1 MTKDVYFICIICIC
15 VTVIII
21 SHVYASKRQ
30 KRPNTRAK
38 ASMCVQMGPKGLSSH
53 SDDAHTRLSSTP
65 ADWFSLTDPAVNS
78 NARWRHQNLAQQPR
92 NSNNWLAAKQWLPVV
107 VDGRELKKASWGTKL
122 RWWRGQISVR
132 SMAVVMGFGCGFSSL
147 KRRRSGQFPTKMTVK
162 VWPASHKLSIDT
174 LLGRSGGRNCEIWP
188 GYVRGLG
195 RVFGFVVGS
204 VWQLLSH
211 VHVSVFALF
220 FQLLLF

>member
-1 MTKDVYFICIICIC
+1 MKLPKCPWWSTITRIWSTLARKLKSESYGHIESNGGGNDLLRVAM
-15 VTVIII
+15 
-21 SHVYASKRQ
+21 ASDRAPKAVSPSTADQ
-30 KRPNTRAK
+30 RPINGKTMSPTA
-38 ASMCVQMGPKGLSSH
+38 
-53 SDDAHTRLSSTP
+53 
-65 ADWFSLTDPAVNS
+65 
-78 NARWRHQNLAQQPR
+78 
-92 NSNNWLAAKQWLPVV
+92 
-107 VDGRELKKASWGTKL
+107 VDGRKWKRESWGTKL